1 MLKTSP
7 RLLLVLLA
15 LAAAP
20 AMRAAEPTPPS
31 LFPPI
36 SGEFA
41 GDLLPWLPGMP
52 KLHWRVAVA
61 APRDGVRTGTAS
73 VTAPGL
79 QLDLSVRL
87 GANLTDG
94 TWRIETGRVEPGP
107 WLAALAPQ
115 LAPTLIGAEVSGV
128 ILLSGEGTLRG
139 GQPFGRVKIEW
150 RDGAV
155 RQAAQKLALEGIAF
169 SGEFDFDG
177 AKQTWASVSPAVLK
191 VGTIATGRFGAR
203 NLLIHL
209 RLDQRLVPA
218 VDVARVEIAGGEL
231 EAAPFVLPL
240 TPPAINVKLK
250 ISRIGLQDVV
260 ALVPAGVSEARG
272 RVDGELALGWSKALG
287 LQIGSGRLDLRPDEP
302 MVLRLIAAPGLLSA
316 NMPERF
322 EFLPSW
328 LGPLAKWASPLN
340 PGFADLVA
348 IELGRTALAVDSLEV
363 RLTPEGDRLGRSAR
377 VLVNARPEI
386 AGTSVGPVTFE
397 VGVKGPL
404 AYVLR
409 IGAENGAILKLK

>member
-1 MLKTSP
+1 MLKPSP

-20 AMRAAEPTPPS
+20 AVRAAEPVPT
-31 LFPPI
+31 LQMPPI

-41 GDLLPWLPGMP
+41 GDLLPLLSGMP
-52 KLHWRVAVA
+52 KLHWRLAA
-61 APRDGVRTGTAS
+61 EAPRDGVRAGTAA
-73 VTAPGL
+73 VNGPGL

-87 GANLTDG
+87 GANSADG

-115 LAPTLIGAEVSGV
+115 LAPTLVGAEVTGT
-128 ILLSGEGTLRG
+128 ILLTGEGILRG
-139 GQPFGRVKIEW
+139 GQPSGRIKLEW

-155 RQAAQKLALEGIAF
+155 RQTAQKLALEGVSF

-177 AKQTWASVSPAVLK
+177 ATQTWGSASPGVLT
-191 VGTIATGRFGAR
+191 VGTISTGRFGAR
-203 NLLIHL
+203 NLLVHV
-209 RLDQRLVPA
+209 RLDQRLLA
-218 VDVARVEIAGGEL
+218 AIEVARVEIAGGEI
-231 EAAPFVLPL
+231 EAAPFVAPL
-240 TPPAINVKLK
+240 SPPAVNAKLQLR
-250 ISRIGLQDVV
+250 RIGLADVV

-272 RVDGELALGWSKALG
+272 RVDGELQLGWSKALG
-287 LQIGSGRLDLRPDEP
+287 LQVGTGRLDLRPDEP

-409 IGAENGAILKLK
+409 IGAKTGRY